1 MIPTVS
7 AYTWVPPMAQGF
19 VKDLRIRWALE
30 EAGIPYEI
38 KLVAMK
44 EAKAPAYRRWQ
55 PFGQVPAYEDD
66 AGMLFESGAIVL
78 DIAARSE
85 ALAPR
90 DAAGRRRIT
99 AWVIAALNSV
109 EPFVQNYLRFDDD
122 GDAAK
127 SEKRRQHVQSVLNL
141 RLESLVNWLGAEA
154 YLEAG
159 RFTAADLMMA
169 MVLRELMDSAAL
181 DPYPTL
187 KAYLDRCLARPAFTR
202 SLEAQLQVF
211 REHTPAAAGCLVL
224 FVRGARQT
232 GITRGH

>member
-1 MIPTVS
+1 MIPIVS
-7 AYTWVPPMAQGF
+7 AYTWVPPIAQGF
-19 VKDLRIRWALE
+19 VKDLRVRWALE
-30 EAGIPYEI
+30 EAGIPYRI
-38 KLVAMK
+38 KLIALG

-55 PFGQVPAYEDD
+55 PFGQVPAYEDE

-85 ALAPR
+85 ALAPQ
-90 DAAGRRRIT
+90 DPASRRRIT

-127 SEKRRQHVQSVLNL
+127 SAKRRQQVQSVLDI
-141 RLESLVNWLGAEA
+141 RLESLVNWLGTQD
-154 YLEAG
+154 YLDAG

-169 MVLRELMDSAAL
+169 TVLRELMGSSAL

-187 KAYLDRCLARPAFTR
+187 SAYLDRCLARPGFTR
-202 SLEAQLQVF
+202 SLEPQLQVF
-211 REHTPAAAGCLVL
+211 REHAPTAAVS
-224 FVRGARQT
+224 
-232 GITRGH
+232 